1 MFVGKKSRPRK
12 PKQRHPRDTITVDG
26 RGAPSHKEG
35 DNKNPLRGPAR
46 ERSNIGRTAAM
57 RRTLIVKSG

>member
-1 MFVGKKSRPRK
+1 
-12 PKQRHPRDTITVDG
+12 
-26 RGAPSHKEG
+26 HKEG